1 MDRTITSVVP
11 THTVLEGGGFK
22 VRRPAA
28 MGRLMSPFLLLD
40 EMGPVDYGPGEAV
53 GAPMHPHRG
62 FETVTY
68 LLSGGMQHA
77 DSAGN
82 SGDLDPGDVQWM
94 TAGRGIIH
102 SELPQD
108 HMMENGGRMHGF
120 QIWVNLPAKDKMM
133 KPRYQDIPSSEIP
146 ETSDDEGTV
155 WAKVIA
161 GRALGVEAV
170 IDTVI
175 PITLIHLR
183 LKPGATY
190 MQACETDH
198 NVMLYA
204 FGGSLKVAGKSLED
218 GGLGLLSSGDSVT
231 MTAGKKGAELLILG
245 GPELGEPIAR
255 YGPFVMNTRQEIY
268 QAVKDYNEGT
278 FAA

>member
-1 MDRTITSVVP
+1 
-11 THTVLEGGGFK
+11 
-22 VRRPAA
+22 
-28 MGRLMSPFLLLD
+28 
-40 EMGPVDYGPGEAV
+40 
-53 GAPMHPHRG
+53 
-62 FETVTY
+62 
-68 LLSGGMQHA
+68 
-77 DSAGN
+77 
-82 SGDLDPGDVQWM
+82 
-94 TAGRGIIH
+94 
-102 SELPQD
+102 
-108 HMMENGGRMHGF
+108 MMEIGGRMHGF

>member
-1 MDRTITSVVP
+1 MNRKIKSIVP
-11 THTVLEGGGFK
+11 TRTVLEGGGFK

-28 MGRLMSPFLLLD
+28 MGQLMSPYLLLD

-53 GAPMHPHRG
+53 GAPSHPHRG

-68 LLSGGMQHA
+68 LLSGGMMHA

-82 SGDLDPGDVQWM
+82 SGDLNPGDVQWM
-94 TAGRGIIH
+94 TAGRGVIH

-108 HMMENGGRMHGF
+108 HMMKNGGRMHGF

-133 KPRYQDIPSSEIP
+133 QPRYQDIPTEEIP
-146 ETSDDEGTV
+146 EVSNEDGTI

-161 GRALGVEAV
+161 GEALGISAV

-175 PITLIHLR
+175 PITYIHLK

-190 MQACETDH
+190 SHACEHDH
-198 NVMLYA
+198 NVMLYV
-204 FGGSLKVAGKSLED
+204 FGGSLAVEGRSLHD
-218 GGLGLLSSGDSVT
+218 GSLGLLSPGESVS
-231 MTAGKKGAELLILG
+231 MTAEDEGAELLILG

-255 YGPFVMNTRQEIY
+255 YGPFVMNTRQEIH
-268 QAVKDYNEGT
+268 QAIEDYNNGT
-278 FAA
+278 LA

>member
-1 MDRTITSVVP
+1 MNRKIKSIVP
-11 THTVLEGGGFK
+11 TRTVLEGGGFK

-28 MGRLMSPFLLLD
+28 MGQLMSPYLLLD

-53 GAPMHPHRG
+53 GAPSHPHRG

-68 LLSGGMQHA
+68 LLSGGMMHA

-82 SGDLDPGDVQWM
+82 SGDLNPGDVQWM
-94 TAGRGIIH
+94 TAGRGVIH

-108 HMMENGGRMHGF
+108 HMMKNGGRMHGF

-133 KPRYQDIPSSEIP
+133 QPRYQDIPSQEIP
-146 ETSDDEGTV
+146 EVSNEDGTV

-161 GRALGVEAV
+161 GEALGISAV

-175 PITLIHLR
+175 PITYIHLK

-190 MQACETDH
+190 SHACEHDH
-198 NVMLYA
+198 NVMLYV
-204 FGGSLKVAGKSLED
+204 FGGSLAVEGRSLHD
-218 GGLGLLSSGDSVT
+218 GSLGLLSPGESVS
-231 MTAGKKGAELLILG
+231 MTAEDEGAELLILG

-255 YGPFVMNTRQEIY
+255 YGPFVMNTRQEIH
-268 QAVKDYNEGT
+268 QAIEDYNNGT
-278 FAA
+278 LA

>member
-1 MDRTITSVVP
+1 MNRKIKSIVP
-11 THTVLEGGGFK
+11 TRTVLEGGGFK

-28 MGRLMSPFLLLD
+28 MGQLMSPYLLLD

-53 GAPMHPHRG
+53 GAPSHPHRG

-68 LLSGGMQHA
+68 LLSGGMMHA

-82 SGDLDPGDVQWM
+82 SGDLNPGDVQWM
-94 TAGRGIIH
+94 TAGRGVIH

-108 HMMENGGRMHGF
+108 HMMKNGGRMHGF

-133 KPRYQDIPSSEIP
+133 QPRYQDIPSEEIP
-146 ETSDDEGTV
+146 EVSNEDGTV

-161 GRALGVEAV
+161 GEALGISAV

-175 PITLIHLR
+175 PITYIQLK

-190 MQACETDH
+190 SHACEHDH
-198 NVMLYA
+198 NVMLYV
-204 FGGSLKVAGKSLED
+204 FGGSLAVEGRSLHY
-218 GGLGLLSSGDSVT
+218 GSLGLLSPGESVS
-231 MTAGKKGAELLILG
+231 MTADDDGAELLILG
-245 GPELGEPIAR
+245 GPELG
-255 YGPFVMNTRQEIY
+255 
-268 QAVKDYNEGT
+268 
-278 FAA
+278 

>member
-1 MDRTITSVVP
+1 
-11 THTVLEGGGFK
+11 

>member
-1 MDRTITSVVP
+1 MNRSIKSIVP

-53 GAPMHPHRG
+53 GAPDHPHRG

-68 LLSGGMQHA
+68 LLAGGMKHA

-82 SGDLDPGDVQWM
+82 SGDLNPGDVQWM
-94 TAGRGIIH
+94 TAGRGVIH

-108 HMMENGGRMHGF
+108 HMMENGGLMHGF

-133 KPRYQDIPSSEIP
+133 APRYQDIPSADLPEVVSE
-146 ETSDDEGTV
+146 DGQV

-161 GRALGVEAV
+161 GEALGVQAV

-175 PITLIHLR
+175 PITFIHLR
-183 LKPGATY
+183 CNRATY
-190 MQACETDH
+190 TRVRARPGDDLRLWRFNGH
-198 NVMLYA
+198 RGRSFDRL
-204 FGGSLKVAGKSLED
+204 GSLVE
-218 GGLGLLSSGDSVT
+218 V
-231 MTAGKKGAELLILG
+231 
-245 GPELGEPIAR
+245 
-255 YGPFVMNTRQEIY
+255 N
-268 QAVKDYNEGT
+268 AVCGRRRRRG
-278 FAA
+278 

>member
-1 MDRTITSVVP
+1 MNRKIKSIVP
-11 THTVLEGGGFK
+11 TRTVLEGGGFK

-28 MGRLMSPFLLLD
+28 MGQLMSPYLLLD

-53 GAPMHPHRG
+53 GAPSHPHRG

-68 LLSGGMQHA
+68 LLSGGMMHA

-82 SGDLDPGDVQWM
+82 SGDLNPGDVQWM
-94 TAGRGIIH
+94 TAGRGVIH

-108 HMMENGGRMHGF
+108 HMMKNGGRMHGF

-133 KPRYQDIPSSEIP
+133 QPRYQDIPSEEIP
-146 ETSDDEGTV
+146 EVSNEDGTV

-161 GRALGVEAV
+161 GEALGISAV

-175 PITLIHLR
+175 PITYIHLK

-190 MQACETDH
+190 SHACEHDH
-198 NVMLYA
+198 NVMLYV
-204 FGGSLKVAGKSLED
+204 FGGSLAVEGRSLHD
-218 GGLGLLSSGDSVT
+218 GSLGLLSPGESVS
-231 MTAGKKGAELLILG
+231 MTAEDEGAELLILG

-255 YGPFVMNTRQEIY
+255 YGPFVMNTRQEIH
-268 QAVKDYNEGT
+268 QAIEDYNNGT
-278 FAA
+278 LA